1 MFENVFRFIAISCA
15 ALALFGAPLLAHADD
30 VGQAEAAKS
39 VARGKVLFLQCR
51 SCHEVKAG
59 QPHQVGPN
67 LHGIMNRKAGAAAG
81 YTYSQEL
88 VASGLIWDK
97 ATLGRWLEHPGGV
110 VPGNKMAFA
119 GIASAADRSALIA
132 YLAEVTR

>member
-30 VGQAEAAKS
+30 AGQTTES
-39 VARGKVLFLQCR
+39 VARGKILFLQCR

-67 LHGIMNRKAGAAAG
+67 LHDIMNRKAGAAEG